1 YIPQHHFE
9 DLCNETTKTGRLQ
22 EELQKVI
29 YSHLDETE
37 TLGHPTL
44 QDLITHRTSEADR
57 QIAELRTRLTEI
69 NNDII
74 AHERATTAQA
84 LTTLHSELTLKQ
96 EALTAHDA
104 AKPADVP
111 PPTTPAS
118 TPDLDLAIAQRRAT
132 QDKADQVREQLR
144 LARL

>member
-1 YIPQHHFE
+1 MYYQ
-9 DLCNETTKTGRLQ
+9 
-22 EELQKVI
+22 
-29 YSHLDETE
+29 
-37 TLGHPTL
+37 PT
-44 QDLITHRTSEADR
+44 QDLITHRTSEVDR
-57 QIAELRTRLTEI
+57 HIAELLTRLTET

-118 TPDLDLAIAQRRAT
+118 TPAPDPAIAKPPAT
-132 QDKADQVREQLR
+132 QDNADQEREQLR
-144 LARL
+144 LARLTHTTATNPET